1 MYAQY
6 GAVYAQYGAVYAQ
19 YGAVYARR
27 TGEYAPFQRNMLEKC
42 FFLIM
47 LSLCSKR
54 PIMPKEMLA

>member
-1 MYAQY
+1 M
-6 GAVYAQYGAVYAQ
+6 YAQYGAVYAQ

-42 FFLIM
+42 FFFLIM
-47 LSLCSKR
+47 LSLCSRR